1 MWPLLLTAAQVCSET
16 LAPPT
21 GRVQL
26 PSSRPRF
33 VPLPSE
39 GPGHSGVG
47 RGRSLMP
54 SLPSLALLP
63 GQGPHPTLEP
73 CSWGSGMH
81 WADLP
86 MSAVYVG
93 YCGGSPGPSA
103 LGEASLPLERLQEP
117 PLVFQGQV
125 WLWIQ
130 TALSEPSSP
139 TISWGLWIPF

>member
-1 MWPLLLTAAQVCSET
+1 
-16 LAPPT
+16 
-21 GRVQL
+21 
-26 PSSRPRF
+26 
-33 VPLPSE
+33 
-39 GPGHSGVG
+39 
-47 RGRSLMP
+47 MP

-63 GQGPHPTLEP
+63 GQGPHLTLEP

-81 WADLP
+81 WAELP

-103 LGEASLPLERLQEP
+103 LGQASLAPGKAAGASSCIP
-117 PLVFQGQV
+117 GAG